1 MNCKNKLTKE
11 VAEIL
16 REIYKDHRDVM
27 FAEAKEV
34 LEDYDLAEDAV
45 QQAFLKLI
53 KKLEKFPTDDFEIT
67 RRFLRIVAR
76 NVAIDMYNSR
86 NKKGSTLEYIDE
98 FKNSEIGTY
107 SISKTPCDEVIEK
120 ESSERIYKMIDKLP
134 KKYRDVLIFEKIY
147 GYSQREIAETL
158 NISYDAVKKRMSR
171 AKKKLKE
178 ELRKEELI

>member
-1 MNCKNKLTKE
+1 MDCKNKLNKK

-16 REIYKDHRDVM
+16 REIYINHRDVM
-27 FAEAKEV
+27 FAEAKEI

-53 KKLEKFPTDDFEIT
+53 KKFEKFPIDDFEIT

-86 NKKGSTLEYIDE
+86 NKKGSNLEYMEEVDNEQI
-98 FKNSEIGTY
+98 NTY

-120 ESSERIYKMIDKLP
+120 EANERIYKMIDKLP

-158 NISYDAVKKRMSR
+158 NISYDAVKKRMER
-171 AKKKLKE
+171 ARKKLKE